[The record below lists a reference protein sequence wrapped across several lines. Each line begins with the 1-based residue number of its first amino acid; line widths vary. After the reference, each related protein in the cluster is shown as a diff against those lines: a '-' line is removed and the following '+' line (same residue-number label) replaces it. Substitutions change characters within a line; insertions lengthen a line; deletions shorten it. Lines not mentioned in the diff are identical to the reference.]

1 MVDNLF
7 VMYTYFF
14 SMRNRLKVVEKP
26 LVPLRPKRNRASFVR
41 RTNEA
46 FVVLFFYG
54 YSSRFSILYSKF
66 PCLPLLTFRIILGPY
81 LLLKYKF
88 NSFWIPFPVFLFD
101 VRAYVFK
108 SVILSNTVL
117 PILLFT
123 CLFSLPLSYS
133 HSPVVVWKALSSVW

>member
-1 MVDNLF
+1 MLVT
-7 VMYTYFF
+7 VF
-14 SMRNRLKVVEKP
+14 STRIEAKLVED
-26 LVPLRPKRNRASFVR
+26 RNRASFVR

-66 PCLPLLTFRIILGPY
+66 PCLPLLTFRIILGQY

-88 NSFWIPFPVFLFD
+88 NSFWLPFPVFLFD